1 LPGQDNSAE
10 LEIEVQEMRLLEQR
24 FDSTERIRAE
34 QNVARKKHE
43 TISDLKRNLRALGPD
58 SYYRYFIFMILP
70 LIPVY
75 CNCALLI
82 KPEPAVDV
90 SSDDESEFYES
101 YVSSRTLALQRLK
114 KHFDNLDRRI
124 QRMEDVVTRRD
135 YTWEDKMKD

>member
-1 LPGQDNSAE
+1 MLW
-10 LEIEVQEMRLLEQR
+10 V
-24 FDSTERIRAE
+24 RIL
-34 QNVARKKHE
+34 
-43 TISDLKRNLRALGPD
+43 TIVI
-58 SYYRYFIFMILP
+58 FIFSGFWP